1 MEALMAIRMC
11 AGTCVVLAGLALC
24 GSSTATADDLCG
36 ATIVTNLRLDQDLTC
51 AGNGLIVGADGI
63 RLNLNGHTIAGSGS
77 GVGINVAGRSGVSIV
92 GGTVQNFPTG
102 VLVLNSTAV
111 VVKDNQLVHNGDGVD
126 LQAGSIGNT
135 IKGNHFQDNTM
146 RGIML
151 RSDTSANVI
160 KDNTFAGNRV
170 GILLFGAARSTV
182 KGNTLSFSGLAGIRI
197 NVIAANNLIQENT
210 VVSNPAGIEFIVTP
224 TGSSIGNTLRENTL
238 ALNTCGLKGPVA
250 GNTLKGNLF
259 EGNAADSCP

>member
-1 MEALMAIRMC
+1 MAIRHVC
-11 AGTCVVLAGLALC
+11 RNVCGPGGPRPLWVVDGHRRRPVRSDDCDEPEARSGHHVRGT
-24 GSSTATADDLCG
+24 
-36 ATIVTNLRLDQDLTC
+36 RLDRRRRRNQAQSERSHDC
-51 AGNGLIVGADGI
+51 RI
-63 RLNLNGHTIAGSGS
+63 RKRSRHQR
-77 GVGINVAGRSGVSIV
+77 GRTNGVSIV
-92 GGTVQNFPTG
+92 GGTVQDFPTG

-111 VVKDNQLVHNGDGVD
+111 VVKDSQLVHNGDGVD

-146 RGIML
+146 RGIMS
-151 RSDTSANVI
+151 RSDSSANVI

-170 GILLFGAARSTV
+170 GILLFGAASSTV

-197 NVIAANNLIQENT
+197 NVLAANNLIQENT
-210 VVSNPAGIEFIVTP
+210 AVSNPAGIEFTVTP
-224 TGSSIGNTLRENTL
+224 TGSSIGKLLRENTL

-250 GNTLKGNLF
+250 GNTLKENLF